1 MKFRKIVAMT
11 LVVVMSATLLAGC
24 GKAKTGNAT
33 IDKMTPQELG
43 EALVRALNERSQYK
57 TMSEDLQAQVDD
69 LQKKV
74 QGVQFADPEFPAID
88 KVQDDTGRLTFKKPG
103 DYVKLPDPLYIRG
116 TDPADVD
123 NKISMGGARG
133 ITLKMAPIWSYRI
146 EGNKLWMSTVSGIYG
161 VVVIGNLAGNPDMN
175 MNKINDLFDGSEG
188 QPEIKDARG
197 NKIQDYIP
205 KSDGIIK
212 SVPADPGKPAGKDGT
227 IFWNGN
233 KVGRQVVLYTS
244 IEGKSGVFR
253 AGAFVAQNVSVTYV
267 FMYDKEMDASLEDTI
282 ITAIQSI
289 SIQNTPISIE
299 H

>member
-1 MKFRKIVAMT
+1 MKFRKIVAMA

-33 IDKMTPQELG
+33 IDKMSPQELG

-116 TDPADVD
+116 TDPASVD
-123 NKISMGGARG
+123 NKISMGGAHG

-146 EGNKLWMSTVSGIYG
+146 EGNKLWLSTVSGIYG
-161 VVVIGNLAGNPDMN
+161 VVVIGKLAGNLDMD
-175 MNKINDLFDGSEG
+175 KINVLFDGSEG
-188 QPEIKDARG
+188 QPEIKDAWG
-197 NKIQDYIP
+197 NITQPYIP

-227 IFWNGN
+227 IFWNSN
-233 KVGRQVVLYTS
+233 KVGRQVVLHTS

-253 AGAFVAQNVSVTYV
+253 AGAFAAQNASVTYV

-282 ITAIQSI
+282 TTAIQSI
-289 SIQNTPISIE
+289 SIQNIPISIE

>member
-1 MKFRKIVAMT
+1 MKFRKIVAMA

-33 IDKMTPQELG
+33 IDKMSPQELG

-116 TDPADVD
+116 TDPASVD
-123 NKISMGGARG
+123 NKISMGGAQG
-133 ITLKMAPIWSYRI
+133 ITLKMTPIWSYRI

-161 VVVIGNLAGNPDMN
+161 VVVIGKLAGNLDMN
-175 MNKINDLFDGSEG
+175 MVNALFDGSEG
-188 QPEIKDARG
+188 QPEIKDAWG
-197 NKIQDYIP
+197 NITQPYIP
-205 KSDGIIK
+205 MSDGIIK

-233 KVGRQVVLYTS
+233 KVGRQVVLHTS

-253 AGAFVAQNVSVTYV
+253 AGAFAAQNASVTYV

-282 ITAIQSI
+282 TTAIQSI
-289 SIQNTPISIE
+289 SIQNIPISIE

>member
-33 IDKMTPQELG
+33 IDNMSPQELG
-43 EALVRALNERSQYK
+43 DALVRALNERSQYK
-57 TMSEDLQAQVDD
+57 AMSEDLQAQVDD

-103 DYVKLPDPLYIRG
+103 DYVKLPDPLYIVG
-116 TDPADVD
+116 TDTADVD

-133 ITLKMAPIWSYRI
+133 ITLKMTPIWSYRV

-161 VVVIGNLAGNPDMN
+161 VVVIGKLASYLGMDM
-175 MNKINDLFDGSEG
+175 INILFDGSEG
-188 QPEIKDARG
+188 QPEIKDAWG
-197 NKIQDYIP
+197 NKTQDYIP

-212 SVPADPGKPAGKDGT
+212 SVPADPGKPAGKDGA

-233 KVGRQVVLYTS
+233 KVGRQVVLHTS

-282 ITAIQSI
+282 TTAIQSI
-289 SIQNTPISIE
+289 SIQNIPISIE

>member
-33 IDKMTPQELG
+33 IDNMSPQELG

-116 TDPADVD
+116 TDPASVD
-123 NKISMGGARG
+123 NKISMGGAQG
-133 ITLKMAPIWSYRI
+133 ITLKMTPIWSYRI

-161 VVVIGNLAGNPDMN
+161 VVVIGKLAGNLDMN
-175 MNKINDLFDGSEG
+175 MVNTLFDGSEG
-188 QPEIKDARG
+188 QPEIKDAWG
-197 NKIQDYIP
+197 NITQPYIP
-205 KSDGIIK
+205 MSDGIIK

-227 IFWNGN
+227 IFWNSN
-233 KVGRQVVLYTS
+233 KVGRQVVLHTS

-253 AGAFVAQNVSVTYV
+253 AGAFAAQTASVTYV

-282 ITAIQSI
+282 TTAIQSI
-289 SIQNTPISIE
+289 SIQNIPISIE

>member
-1 MKFRKIVAMT
+1 MKFRKIVAMA

-24 GKAKTGNAT
+24 GKARTGNAI
-33 IDKMTPQELG
+33 IDKMSPQELG

-116 TDPADVD
+116 TDPASVD
-123 NKISMGGARG
+123 NKISMGGAQG

-146 EGNKLWMSTVSGIYG
+146 EGNKLWLSTVSGIYG
-161 VVVIGNLAGNPDMN
+161 VVVIGKLAGNLDMDN
-175 MNKINDLFDGSEG
+175 INVLFDGSEG
-188 QPEIKDARG
+188 QPEIKDAWG
-197 NKIQDYIP
+197 NIIQPYIP

-227 IFWNGN
+227 IFWNSN
-233 KVGRQVVLYTS
+233 KVGRQVVLHTS

-253 AGAFVAQNVSVTYV
+253 AGAFAAQNASVTYV

-282 ITAIQSI
+282 TTAIQSI
-289 SIQNTPISIE
+289 SIQNIPISIE